1 MHTSQSSRAARP
13 CRAQVFDL
21 FDVDISR
28 ARGRGEANLSESDA
42 TAVSLDEFI
51 AAIPRTRGVPA
62 RCEAAQQ
69 VAELAQQRGRPP
81 SSSIDLCG
89 CSQCSWE
96 SRVHA
101 QRHPA

>member
-1 MHTSQSSRAARP
+1 MNFTDSMSSWVVDVRLLLTHQDIMRACVPRAGVGCDGPAGSQHGA
-13 CRAQVFDL
+13 
-21 FDVDISR
+21 
-28 ARGRGEANLSESDA
+28 G
-42 TAVSLDEFI
+42 
-51 AAIPRTRGVPA
+51 
-62 RCEAAQQ
+62 EAAQQ

-101 QRHPA
+101 QRHPV